1 MPKKEPRKPNV
12 PMRKFNWSKLPD
24 IKVKG
29 TVWEKEA
36 VDDQESKV
44 LDTAEL
50 EALFGTKVAAKK
62 EEGGDGG
69 GAEES
74 KKPAKVE
81 LVAIIDPKRAQ
92 AISTVMGNL
101 KSMKLD
107 MNTTIEALLNADI
120 KKLENPRM
128 PVESVLQLINNTMPQ
143 AEEIDQIE
151 AYAAENDPEQLRD
164 VEKWLLKVKT
174 ELPFYSQRAQ
184 SLVGRAA
191 FDNNQSEEM
200 AVVKRVHETAKQIRE
215 SETLVRLLSMCLAI
229 GNYLNGTSRQGGAY
243 GFKLSGLSEMQGCK
257 SQDGKMTLLHYLAKA
272 TATKGSDGGPLVNQL
287 KRELSSFDDPVRFEW
302 ASVIASVASM
312 AKSVKLMAELVEKD
326 KVDAFKTNMSGFL
339 KDAKEKMGALDGL
352 TNETTKMCVDLGT
365 WFAELKVD
373 KEPEKFFAMVNAFV
387 KALELADKFN
397 RESKEREEKKRQR
410 ALQAAKEAEERKNM
424 KDKPGGA
431 AGGMASKVGAAR
443 AGGLAAKARGHL
455 VDNVVEGMAQGRVR
469 RHG

>member
-36 VDDQESKV
+36 VDDQVSKV

-69 GAEES
+69 VAEES

-143 AEEIDQIE
+143 AEEIEQIE

-184 SLVGRAA
+184 SLVARAA
-191 FDNNQSEEM
+191 FGNNQAEEM

-312 AKSVKLMAELVEKD
+312 AKSVKGMAELVEKD

-339 KDAKEKMGALDGL
+339 KEAQEKMGALDKL

-424 KDKPGGA
+424 KDKGGA
-431 AGGMASKVGAAR
+431 AGKVGAGR